1 MPDAS
6 VVVARPAHATQL
18 VLLFHGVGSTASHL
32 VPLGEAIAQGLPRAM
47 VVSIDGPHAS
57 TLGSGREWFSV
68 LGVTEQNRPERIAKA
83 MPLFVDAVARW
94 QQATGLGPEA
104 TVLVGFSQGAIMAL
118 ESTQLD
124 PACVPASR
132 VVALAGRFAEAVRR
146 APANLRFHFIHGEQ
160 DGVVPAQHSI
170 AGADALRRL
179 GAPVT
184 LDLLPGLAHGIDA
197 RALQRVLAHLADDR
211 P

>member
-1 MPDAS
+1 
-6 VVVARPAHATQL
+6 
-18 VLLFHGVGSTASHL
+18 
-32 VPLGEAIAQGLPRAM
+32 
-47 VVSIDGPHAS
+47 
-57 TLGSGREWFSV
+57 
-68 LGVTEQNRPERIAKA
+68 

-179 GAPVT
+179 GAQVT